1 MRKIDTK
8 EIEELIYNM
17 ALDAGVSLTDSC
29 KKALYAAHDGETEG
43 AAKFALGALCDNF
56 ELAESKKMPVCQDTG
71 MAVVMM
77 EIGQEVFLEGTPL
90 AEAVNSAVRRA
101 YADGYFRKS
110 VCDPITR
117 KNTGDNTPAVIHTD
131 IVAGDKIN
139 ITYIPK
145 GFGSEN
151 MSRVYMLKPA
161 QGVEGIVDAIVET
174 VKIAGS
180 RPCPPVIVGVGIGGS
195 FDTCTLLAK
204 RALARDLGTR
214 NQRDDVADIEK
225 RALDKINALGIGCQG
240 FHGKITALGV
250 NCEWAPTHIAGLP
263 VAINI
268 QCHCMRCRK
277 EVL

>member
-1 MRKIDTK
+1 M
-8 EIEELIYNM
+8 
-17 ALDAGVSLTDSC
+17 
-29 KKALYAAHDGETEG
+29 
-43 AAKFALGALCDNF
+43 
-56 ELAESKKMPVCQDTG
+56 
-71 MAVVMM
+71 
-77 EIGQEVFLEGTPL
+77 
-90 AEAVNSAVRRA
+90 
-101 YADGYFRKS
+101 
-110 VCDPITR
+110 
-117 KNTGDNTPAVIHTD
+117 
-131 IVAGDKIN
+131 
-139 ITYIPK
+139 
-145 GFGSEN
+145 
-151 MSRVYMLKPA
+151 
-161 QGVEGIVDAIVET
+161 
-174 VKIAGS
+174 
-180 RPCPPVIVGVGIGGS
+180 GIGGS